1 LQPKQACS
9 TAGLQPIM
17 QHLGAEWEQTSN
29 TLFTVQNW
37 LDESGDGAVAPWEP
51 YTTTADGN
59 SNSMQ
64 DAAYGEDPQLYA
76 AQAAADSQLQ
86 VSRRSIF
93 TSCCQPEA
101 HNDKNFPRAVC

>member
-1 LQPKQACS
+1 
-9 TAGLQPIM
+9 M
-17 QHLGAEWEQTSN
+17 QHLGAEWEQTNN

-64 DAAYGEDPQLYA
+64 DAAYGEDSQLYA
-76 AQAAADSQLQ
+76 APADSQLQ
-86 VSRRSIF
+86 VSRKNIF
-93 TSCCQPEA
+93 TSWL
-101 HNDKNFPRAVC
+101 KNASHTVC